1 MGDAVDDLNR
11 QAAARPEGFA
21 FRDAHGTITYEG
33 LAQRVAGLA
42 ADLEDRPKTIG
53 ILAPNGIDW
62 VVADLACK
70 LAAKTTVPLPP
81 FFSPEQLIH
90 IVRDADIQ
98 HVLCIGESM
107 AAAAAPDAP
116 RTDIGA
122 SGEAD
127 PGVLATRNKAD
138 RWRRIIYTSGT
149 TGQPKGVILAS
160 AQIESSVDALIA
172 AVGAGSDD
180 RYLSVLPFALLLEQI
195 CGIYVPL
202 RVGASSYLADGVAA
216 ACRRGLTEALVD
228 LVDAV
233 RPSVMVLVPGMLA
246 GWVAALR
253 RTAQRAPDSLRFVAV
268 GGAHIA
274 PRLAA
279 AAWRCGIPAHEGYG
293 LTECCSVVALNRPGE
308 RRAGTAGK
316 PLPGLDVEI
325 DDGEIVVTGPNVMAG
340 YVNDVAHR
348 GCWRTGDLGALDD
361 EGYMTVYGRLDNV
374 IVTSFG
380 RNISPEWIEAMIL
393 AEPRIERCFLIGDAR
408 PSATAV
414 IVASE
419 TGGAWFAKAGH
430 AEVLALIG
438 RLCAAAPEYARPQE
452 FILTDDAELGRHGL
466 LRRDGR
472 PERVAIARH
481 FASPPEAG
489 YARGRLMGGR

>member
-1 MGDAVDDLNR
+1 MHL
-11 QAAARPEGFA
+11 
-21 FRDAHGTITYEG
+21 
-33 LAQRVAGLA
+33 
-42 ADLEDRPKTIG
+42 
-53 ILAPNGIDW
+53 
-62 VVADLACK
+62 
-70 LAAKTTVPLPP
+70 
-81 FFSPEQLIH
+81 
-90 IVRDADIQ
+90 
-98 HVLCIGESM
+98 
-107 AAAAAPDAP
+107 
-116 RTDIGA
+116 
-122 SGEAD
+122 
-127 PGVLATRNKAD
+127 
-138 RWRRIIYTSGT
+138 
-149 TGQPKGVILAS
+149 
-160 AQIESSVDALIA
+160 
-172 AVGAGSDD
+172 
-180 RYLSVLPFALLLEQI
+180 
-195 CGIYVPL
+195 
-202 RVGASSYLADGVAA
+202 
-216 ACRRGLTEALVD
+216 LTEALVD

-361 EGYMTVYGRLDNV
+361 EGYLTVYGRLDNV